1 MKNSLSALDF
11 FSAKLAYE
19 ITPEDLA
26 AAQTNG
32 ASPVVV
38 DARTE
43 GAWRRG
49 RIPGALH
56 ISCQDVSDGD
66 PDLLP
71 DEDADIVVYC
81 WGADD
86 HGAARAAITL
96 IRLGYTQVRELS
108 GGFSSWEDGGFD
120 IEVEPNQA
128 RHMVTPIGAPRAG

>member
-1 MKNSLSALDF
+1 MKNALSALDF
-11 FSAKLAYE
+11 FSARLTYE

-26 AAQTNG
+26 AALTEE
-32 ASPVVV
+32 ASPTVV

-56 ISCQDVSDGD
+56 IPCQHVADCD
-66 PDLLP
+66 PELLP

-96 IRLGYTQVRELS
+96 ITLGYTQVRELC
-108 GGFSSWEDGGFD
+108 GGFSAWEDAGFD
-120 IEVEPNQA
+120 VEADPSQV